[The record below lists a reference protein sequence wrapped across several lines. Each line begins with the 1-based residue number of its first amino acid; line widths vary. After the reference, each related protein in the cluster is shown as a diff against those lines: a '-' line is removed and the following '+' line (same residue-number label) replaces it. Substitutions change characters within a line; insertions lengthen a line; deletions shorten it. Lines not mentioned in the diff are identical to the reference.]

1 MTAMFPWP
9 RGHEA
14 RAASRLRLVGRE
26 EGGIRAPASAR
37 SGSLQKPGGARGC
50 DGLTGPRGCFCDFPA
65 AGPGRVEG
73 EDVGAQG
80 TEEAALARG
89 GGEAMPSP
97 RAAATEDRGR
107 PGVSGGADA
116 HGHPRASLQLK

>member
-9 RGHEA
+9 RGHKA

-50 DGLTGPRGCFCDFPA
+50 EGLTGPREFPA
-65 AGPGRVEG
+65 AGPGRAER

-80 TEEAALARG
+80 TEGAALAQG
-89 GGEAMPSP
+89 GGEATPSP
-97 RAAATEDRGR
+97 PAAATEDRGR
-107 PGVSGGADA
+107 PGVSGPPHTAI
-116 HGHPRASLQLK
+116 PVRPSS